1 MGLVEPRYSLYT
13 GAMLDE
19 LKRLKKAVR
28 DKCLECSGGTPAE
41 VALCELE
48 DCPLFPFRLE
58 LWPSLF
64 DGGRANGRAGAEP
77 GGEEGG
83 EDGGESRARP
93 ELPEQFKLF

>member
-1 MGLVEPRYSLYT
+1 
-13 GAMLDE
+13 MLDE

-64 DGGRANGRAGAEP
+64 DKGRSDGRARAEP
-77 GGEEGG
+77 GGEPN
-83 EDGGESRARP
+83 GESGARP
-93 ELPEQFKLF
+93 GLPEQFKLF

>member
-1 MGLVEPRYSLYT
+1 MR
-13 GAMLDE
+13 DE

-48 DCPLFPFRLE
+48 ECPLFPFRME

-64 DGGRANGRAGAEP
+64 DGAPESPAGQPDAGGGSAPEAEQP
-77 GGEEGG
+77 
-83 EDGGESRARP
+83 P
-93 ELPEQFKLF
+93 QLKLF